1 MMREYEPFQ
10 CQVQEDENK
19 VFFSRCHEDTTGI
32 GHSQEK
38 EAYLGT

>member
-1 MMREYEPFQ
+1 MREYEPFQ

-19 VFFSRCHEDTTGI
+19 VFLSRYNEDTTGI

-38 EAYLGT
+38 EAYLGS